1 MLTSKFYEEVNA
13 YDDLTWL
20 EKVSI
25 ITISLVYKFSVVFDL
40 VSILQGESWIG

>member
-1 MLTSKFYEEVNA
+1 MLISKFYEEVNA
-13 YDDLTWL
+13 YDDFTWL
-20 EKVSI
+20 QVVSI